1 VIKTVTLWSNGMVMV
16 FDDEGKQMPQ
26 YQGTRAEAAEK
37 LKDAF
42 LGEAK
47 FNMAVWHEE
56 LSPCS
61 ANSFFFACRLK

>member
-1 VIKTVTLWSNGMVMV
+1 MVMV
-16 FDDEGKQMPQ
+16 FDDDGKQMPQ
-26 YQGTRAEAAEK
+26 YQGTRTEAAEK

-47 FNMAVWHEE
+47 FNLGVWKED

-61 ANSFFFACRLK
+61 AGTFFFACKIK